1 MNQRAQFA
9 RGDAFAEEPLF
20 EPAKRNKRLSA
31 HARASLTAM
40 TRRVALCALVLAAL
54 ARPARA
60 QWSTMPPECEG
71 LCWEKDNAHPLA
83 RCPPE
88 VIDDAVTA
96 KQADALVQ
104 AAEAYVGEHGWTTNR
119 HYNYPTTD
127 LPWYVLSP
135 EAQTIVDDV
144 WRAMA
149 SNVKKR
155 CGLGGDDT
163 LTINDVFLVKYTPD
177 GQPGLHRHRDGSFA
191 SFNLMLSDPEDYE
204 GGGTRMWDSAEVD
217 RRKADYWEYETRHRA
232 NRTTAPRGGW
242 DAYDPDAGVLKPEHA
257 TLYRLRKGQML
268 TAGGFNFHEG
278 LPVTRGARYIVAGF
292 VGLNKHCCAFKY
304 AGWRGVFGFLRVHMM
319 RRMDE
324 KYGKNNIPEYDWRM
338 YQEGRKAAHDFL
350 IFRAPF
356 VVVGALAL
364 RELVRVGGP
373 AAILRGWR
381 QRRKQR
387 GLLYDSKS
395 ND

>member
-1 MNQRAQFA
+1 
-9 RGDAFAEEPLF
+9 
-20 EPAKRNKRLSA
+20 
-31 HARASLTAM
+31 M

-96 KQADALVQ
+96 TQADALVQ
-104 AAEAYVGEHGWTTNR
+104 AAEAYAGEHGWTTNR

-155 CGLGGDDT
+155 CGLGGDDK

-217 RRKADYWEYETRHRA
+217 RHKADYWEYETRHRA

-319 RRMDE
+319 RRLDE
-324 KYGKNNIPEYDWRM
+324 KYGKNDIPQYDWRM
-338 YQEGRKAAHDFL
+338 YQEGRKAA
-350 IFRAPF
+350 
-356 VVVGALAL
+356 
-364 RELVRVGGP
+364 RER
-373 AAILRGWR
+373 
-381 QRRKQR
+381 
-387 GLLYDSKS
+387 
-395 ND
+395 

>member
-1 MNQRAQFA
+1 M
-9 RGDAFAEEPLF
+9 
-20 EPAKRNKRLSA
+20 
-31 HARASLTAM
+31 
-40 TRRVALCALVLAAL
+40 
-54 ARPARA
+54 
-60 QWSTMPPECEG
+60 
-71 LCWEKDNAHPLA
+71 
-83 RCPPE
+83 
-88 VIDDAVTA
+88 TA

-104 AAEAYVGEHGWTTNR
+104 AAEAYAGEHGWTTNR

-155 CGLGGDDT
+155 CGLGGDDK

-217 RRKADYWEYETRHRA
+217 RHKADYWEYETRHRA

-319 RRMDE
+319 RRSDE
-324 KYGKNNIPEYDWRM
+324 KYGKNDIPQYDWRM
-338 YQEGRKAAHDFL
+338 YQEGRKAARTFL
-350 IFRAPF
+350 FKATSSSSRPGAGTPANGGRRFGRRSSADGGGDGNSAGCCTTPSRTTEASERGRGRRVRRNKSVLMFRR
-356 VVVGALAL
+356 VVG
-364 RELVRVGGP
+364 RFRQFPSERFRCYRV
-373 AAILRGWR
+373 
-381 QRRKQR
+381 
-387 GLLYDSKS
+387 
-395 ND
+395 